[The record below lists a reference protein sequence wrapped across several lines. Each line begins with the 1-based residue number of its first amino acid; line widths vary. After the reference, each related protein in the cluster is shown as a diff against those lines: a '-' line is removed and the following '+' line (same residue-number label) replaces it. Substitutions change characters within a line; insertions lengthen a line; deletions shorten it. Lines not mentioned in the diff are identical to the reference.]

1 MVNVYEELGVETIIN
16 AAGTLTTLGGSLLL
30 PEVNDAMLAAS
41 RSFVDVH
48 ELHLAAGRRIAELV
62 GVEAAHVCAGAAA
75 GITLMAAACMTGTD
89 PDKVARLPD
98 TAGMKHRFVV
108 QRAHRNPFDQALR
121 LAGGEFVEVGPDADE
136 LAAALDGPP
145 STDGA
150 PSVDGGVAAVYHT
163 LAWFCVREA
172 LPLAQVAEVAHR
184 AGVPVIVDA
193 AAEVPP
199 VQNLARFIQEG
210 ADLVAFSGGK
220 AMRGPQSSGFLL
232 GTRDLI
238 EACRLNDNPYMAIGR
253 PMKVSKEEI
262 VGLVKALECYVARD
276 HVAEMVTWERRVAH
290 VIGALAGLEHVR
302 AIRQLP
308 FGVGQQI
315 PHVALTWD
323 ERALGLTYRELVRRL
338 RNGRPRIAVQSV
350 MPQDYAGAGLPMEV
364 RIHPHTLG
372 EGEEIVVAERVRAML
387 VGL

>member
-1 MVNVYEELGVETIIN
+1 MVNVYEELGVEPIIN

-89 PDKVARLPD
+89 PDKISRLPN

-121 LAGGEFVEVGPDADE
+121 LAGGEFVEVGPDGGE
-136 LAAALDGPP
+136 LAAA
-145 STDGA
+145 
-150 PSVDGGVAAVYHT
+150 VDGGVAAVYHT
-163 LAWFCVREA
+163 VAWFCVREA
-172 LPLAQVAEVAHR
+172 LPLAQVAEVAHQ

-199 VQNLARFIQEG
+199 VENLARFIQEG

-232 GTRDLI
+232 GNRDLI
-238 EACRLNDNPYMAIGR
+238 EACRLNDNPCMAIGR

-262 VGLVKALECYVARD
+262 AGLVKALECYVAKD
-276 HVAEMVTWERRVAH
+276 HAAEMATWERWVAH

-302 AIRQLP
+302 AVRQLP

-323 ERALGLTYRELVRRL
+323 ERALGVTYGELVQKL
-338 RNGRPRIAVQSV
+338 RDGQPRIAVQLV
-350 MPQDYAGAGLPMEV
+350 TPQDYAGAGLPHEV

-372 EGEEIVVAERVRAML
+372 EGEEIIVAERVRAIL